1 MKSGYTRCIFR
12 EMLFTLISLS
22 GHSSAS
28 ILSGGYVHNSGIV
41 YFGESGN
48 GFYSTASLQ
57 RRMPRSGIFTWKEQD
72 RFLVVQEDGYY
83 IPTGRLLESEP
94 GVIVEEM
101 VYDSSKEPGNMF
113 PEERPEVYTNT
124 FTRFYTYDWKR
135 SDDGVAISFEVIGK
149 IGFPLEEV
157 CVQVDDS
164 VCLQYSTTNATP
176 EECIRL
182 SDSQPA
188 FQVAE
193 APRVTLRRNES
204 KSSGSHESPAP
215 VERFDVS
222 VSGVDPRQHKLWIH
236 IMFGSRREQFI
247 CALVP
252 KLVEQPM
259 CFSTSSTNVENVG
272 CLFLHSE
279 PTTGKSQDKTDTCS
293 GPFFHL
299 E

>member
-176 EECIRL
+176 EECASVLNLRAAMNHRRL
-182 SDSQPA
+182 SNGSMFP
-188 FQVAE
+188 FPVSI
-193 APRVTLRRNES
+193 RVNTS
-204 KSSGSHESPAP
+204 
-215 VERFDVS
+215 
-222 VSGVDPRQHKLWIH
+222 
-236 IMFGSRREQFI
+236 FGS
-247 CALVP
+247 
-252 KLVEQPM
+252 
-259 CFSTSSTNVENVG
+259 TS
-272 CLFLHSE
+272 
-279 PTTGKSQDKTDTCS
+279 CS
-293 GPFFHL
+293 GAGENSSFALLFRSL
-299 E
+299 